1 MAPVAADDL
10 VWLPALQSGRHW
22 EIWSVKTCSTGL
34 RKHGKIAAAYGPP
47 RAQMTVCLPAVAE
60 MRFIDEG

>member
-10 VWLPALQSGRHW
+10 VGLPVFQSGRDW
-22 EIWSVKTCSTGL
+22 ESVVKTCSTGL
-34 RKHGKIAAAYGPP
+34 RKHVKIAATYGPP
-47 RAQMTVCLPAVAE
+47 LAPMTVCLPAVAE